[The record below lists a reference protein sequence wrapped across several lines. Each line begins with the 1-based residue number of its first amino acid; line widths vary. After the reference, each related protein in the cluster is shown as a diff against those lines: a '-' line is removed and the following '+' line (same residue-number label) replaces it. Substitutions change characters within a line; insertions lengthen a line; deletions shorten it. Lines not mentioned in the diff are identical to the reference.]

1 MYVEGSLFE
10 ALSSMLLNPSEPNF
24 LAFVVDDE
32 IFSIAVWSFKASLIS
47 SGFKT
52 PGFKTLPKFW
62 RAELIP
68 LKWAKRFIPIST
80 KVLPAWLDL

>member
-52 PGFKTLPKFW
+52 PSKFW

-68 LKWAKRFIPIST
+68 LKWAKRFIPISS
-80 KVLPAWLDL
+80 KVLPVWLDL